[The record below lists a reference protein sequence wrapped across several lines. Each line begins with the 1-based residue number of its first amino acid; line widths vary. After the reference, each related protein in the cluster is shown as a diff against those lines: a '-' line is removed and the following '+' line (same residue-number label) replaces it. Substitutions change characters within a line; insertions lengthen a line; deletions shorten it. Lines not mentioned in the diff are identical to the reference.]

1 MAAALRVKPAP
12 GINRMSNAHDL
23 VRYPDLPFPRTHPA
37 ALGAFAALF
46 GRPYAPFAASRVLE
60 IGCGGGVNLLS
71 IALGAPDA
79 EFVGVDLAERP
90 IALARAAAQASGIGN
105 ARFHV
110 QNILEMDASL
120 GRFDYIIAHGVYAWV
135 PPAVSQALM
144 RIVGQ
149 LLTPHGLAMISYNTY
164 PGCHL
169 RQAARDIMRA
179 AARGVVDPHEKLA
192 AARAALADHIAAW
205 SEADAHQYAMA
216 GVARDMLDKPAE
228 VLFHDELTAF
238 YEPAL
243 LSDVV
248 AAAAEVGLDYL
259 CDAQPQLTA
268 EAFFPSEKFAAV
280 RAKAAGDWV
289 RFEQLM
295 DFSEMRFF
303 RSSIFCRG
311 GGADRRL
318 EARRLRGLW
327 ASGDLVALAPD
338 PEAPDNF
345 AFRCEGAA
353 KIATNNPKLARFLGD
368 LAAAF
373 PSTVALDAAA
383 EDPALAEYVLT
394 LFVANAIRI
403 VTAPLSLTLLPGDRP
418 IASPLARFQAARGEK
433 SLASLRHYPLNPDD
447 ASTLLFVTLLDG
459 TRTRDDLAREI
470 AEQGGMTE
478 EVARAQVSSA
488 LTELG
493 RLGLMMA

>member
-1 MAAALRVKPAP
+1 
-12 GINRMSNAHDL
+12 MSNAHDL

-46 GRPYAPFAASRVLE
+46 AQPYAPFAASRVLE

-71 IALGAPDA
+71 MALGAPA
-79 EFVGVDLAERP
+79 SEFVGVDLAERP
-90 IALARAAAQASGIGN
+90 IALARAAAEASGLGN
-105 ARFHV
+105 ARFYV

-144 RIVGQ
+144 RVVGQ
-149 LLTPHGLAMISYNTY
+149 LLSPHGLAMISYNAY
-164 PGCHL
+164 PGCRL
-169 RQAARDIMRA
+169 RQAARDIM
-179 AARGVVDPHEKLA
+179 LA
-192 AARAALADHIAAW
+192 AATGIVDPQEKLEVARSALSDHIATW
-205 SEADAHQYAMA
+205 SDQDAYQYAMI

-238 YEPAL
+238 YEPRL

-248 AAAAEVGLDYL
+248 AAAGEVGLHYL
-259 CDAQPQLTA
+259 SDAQPQLCA
-268 EAFFPSEKFAAV
+268 EAFFPSEKFAAA
-280 RAKAAGDWV
+280 RTKAAGDWG

-311 GGADRRL
+311 GGIDRRL
-318 EARRLRGLW
+318 EGQRLRGLW
-327 ASGDLVALAPD
+327 ASGDLTALEPD

-345 AFRCEGAA
+345 AFQCEGAA

-403 VTAPLSLTLLPGDRP
+403 VTAPLSLPPTAGDRP
-418 IASPLARFQAARGEK
+418 LASPLARFQAARGEK
-433 SLASLRHYPLNPDD
+433 SLVSLRHYPLNPEG
-447 ASTLLFVTLLDG
+447 ASTLFFVTLLDG
-459 TRTRDDLAREI
+459 TRTRADLAREI
-470 AEQGGMTE
+470 AAQAGVTAAVAMT
-478 EVARAQVSSA
+478 QVSAA
-488 LTELG
+488 LAELT
-493 RLGLMMA
+493 RLGLMMG